1 MSPEEIEQRAQR
13 RAQFILDSRKIT
25 QRSQEI
31 MSQLE
36 TETPTRD
43 YPPVRMPG
51 YENALRLTQLL
62 SGDEPLIGS
71 EVDIEME
78 RLVATRR
85 YQLAELPA
93 GHSEVLPNRGRN
105 VLNSLS
111 QLPRLRVGSAFLQ
124 SRSLIESSTRII
136 EGVFQLVLFELCK
149 RAIHKFSSSVDGTN
163 SLSESTGEET
173 HQPQAK
179 TQSPTTDRSAA

>member
-1 MSPEEIEQRAQR
+1 MS
-13 RAQFILDSRKIT
+13 S
-25 QRSQEI
+25 
-31 MSQLE
+31 
-36 TETPTRD
+36 ETPTHD

-93 GHSEVLPNRGRN
+93 GHSEVLPYCGRN

-111 QLPRLRVGSAFLQ
+111 QLPRLGVGSTFLQ
-124 SRSLIESSTRII
+124 SRSLIESITRIF

-149 RAIHKFSSSVDGTN
+149 RAIHKFSSPVDDTH
-163 SLSESTGEET
+163 SLSESTGEEIP
-173 HQPQAK
+173 QPHAGEGG
-179 TQSPTTDRSAA
+179 AV

>member
-1 MSPEEIEQRAQR
+1 M
-13 RAQFILDSRKIT
+13 T
-25 QRSQEI
+25 
-31 MSQLE
+31 
-36 TETPTRD
+36 TETPTHD

-85 YQLAELPA
+85 YQLTQLPS
-93 GHSEVLPNRGRN
+93 GHSKVLPNRGRN

-111 QLPRLRVGSAFLQ
+111 QLPCLRVGSTFLQ
-124 SRSLIESSTRII
+124 SRSLIESSTRIV

-149 RAIHKFSSSVDGTN
+149 RAIHKFSSSVDDGIGQ
-163 SLSESTGEET
+163 SDSTGEET
-173 HQPQAK
+173 PVTGESSGESRCEHCGQPASRAQAAL
-179 TQSPTTDRSAA
+179 SAADTPTEKKVA